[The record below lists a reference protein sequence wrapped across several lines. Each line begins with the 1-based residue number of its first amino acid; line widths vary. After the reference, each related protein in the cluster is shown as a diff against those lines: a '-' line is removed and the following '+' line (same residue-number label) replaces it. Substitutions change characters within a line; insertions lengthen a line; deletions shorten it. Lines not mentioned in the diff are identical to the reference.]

1 MRILVMY
8 RVPRF
13 SKHGSRLLLPKKL
26 VASKKSIKRAR
37 PSYRGDGRLHVQN
50 PSIETDTP

>member
-37 PSYRGDGRLHVQN
+37 PSYRGYGRLHVQN